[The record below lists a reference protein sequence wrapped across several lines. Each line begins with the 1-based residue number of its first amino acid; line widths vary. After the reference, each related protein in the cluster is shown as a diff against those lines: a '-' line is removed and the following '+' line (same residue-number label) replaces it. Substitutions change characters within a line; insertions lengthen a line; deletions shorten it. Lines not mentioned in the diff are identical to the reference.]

1 MNTKQ
6 TCGENMARL
15 RRGGKRVVIV
25 VQRGLLL
32 VDGLLEVDL
41 DQVECHLGDVEL
53 EGEGCQHGLQ
63 EGQQRGQEEEEEVVA
78 PAPENHDRDEH
89 AQLGRYRADEH

>member
-41 DQVECHLGDVEL
+41 VQVEYHLGDVEL
-53 EGEGCQHGLQ
+53 
-63 EGQQRGQEEEEEVVA
+63 GQGVA
-78 PAPENHDRDEH
+78 PSSFYLFEKFCM
-89 AQLGRYRADEH
+89 LI

>member
-1 MNTKQ
+1 MNTTQ
-6 TCGENMARL
+6 NMWENMARL

-41 DQVECHLGDVEL
+41 VQVERHPIDVEL
-53 EGEGCQHGLQ
+53 
-63 EGQQRGQEEEEEVVA
+63 GQGIVPSSFLFVKFCM
-78 PAPENHDRDEH
+78 
-89 AQLGRYRADEH
+89 LI

>member
-53 EGEGCQHGLQ
+53 G
-63 EGQQRGQEEEEEVVA
+63 RGVA
-78 PAPENHDRDEH
+78 PSSFLFVCKVLHVDLN
-89 AQLGRYRADEH
+89 

>member
-1 MNTKQ
+1 MW
-6 TCGENMARL
+6 ENMARL

-41 DQVECHLGDVEL
+41 VHVECHLGDVEL
-53 EGEGCQHGLQ
+53 
-63 EGQQRGQEEEEEVVA
+63 GQGVA
-78 PAPENHDRDEH
+78 SSSFLFETFSM
-89 AQLGRYRADEH
+89 LI